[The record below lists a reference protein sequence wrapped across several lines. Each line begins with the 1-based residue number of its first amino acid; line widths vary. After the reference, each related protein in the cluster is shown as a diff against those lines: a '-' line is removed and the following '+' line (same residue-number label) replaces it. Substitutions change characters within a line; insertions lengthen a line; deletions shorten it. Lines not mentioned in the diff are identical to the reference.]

1 MHQPIEPDPDNAGEG
16 NGPGF
21 VASRHAKAAAFPG
34 NGTGMA
40 HPSIAPSRNRP
51 LHVGIVG
58 AGVVGLACA
67 VELLGRG
74 ATIEIHE
81 RGAFAGERACSWHA
95 GGMLAPWCEGESAEE
110 PVIRLGQEAA
120 GWWERHVA
128 GVVRKGTLVLA
139 PSRDRSELRRFG
151 QRTTEFV
158 ELDGEGIAAIEPD
171 LAGRFAKGLFFE
183 GEGHL
188 DPRRALAGLTEK
200 VQALGG
206 CIHFGSEA
214 IAEDLSGDAVLDC
227 RGLSARDAL
236 PDLRGVKGEMLLL
249 RSRDIAL
256 SRPVRLLHPR
266 IPLYVVPRA
275 DGLFMVGAT
284 MIESGERSRI
294 SARSMLELLGAA
306 YALHPAF
313 GEAEIVEIGVDARP
327 AFPDNLPRLTR
338 RGRIILV
345 NGLYR
350 HGFLLSPAMAR
361 MAADAVLEP
370 ACNPEMLHDV
380 AA

>member
-1 MHQPIEPDPDNAGEG
+1 
-16 NGPGF
+16 
-21 VASRHAKAAAFPG
+21 
-34 NGTGMA
+34 MA
-40 HPSIAPSRNRP
+40 HQSTYPAQRQPA
-51 LHVGIVG
+51 HVGIVG

-67 VELLGRG
+67 VELLSRG
-74 ATIEIHE
+74 ASVDIHE

-120 GWWERHVA
+120 GWWQRHVE
-128 GVVRKGTLVLA
+128 GVVCKGTLVLA

-151 QRTTEFV
+151 QRTSHFAET
-158 ELDGEGIAAIEPD
+158 DGDGIAALEPD

-183 GEGHL
+183 GEAHL
-188 DPRRALAGLTEK
+188 DPRLALAGLTDR
-200 VQALGG
+200 VRALGG
-206 CIHFGSEA
+206 RIHFGSEA
-214 IAEDLSGDAVLDC
+214 QASDLAGDAVLDC
-227 RGLSARDAL
+227 RGFAARDAL
-236 PDLRGVKGEMLLL
+236 ADLRGVKGEMLLL
-249 RSRDIAL
+249 RSRDITL

-284 MIESGERSRI
+284 MIESADRGRI

-313 GEAEIVEIGVDARP
+313 GEAEVVEIGVDVRP

-338 RGRIILV
+338 RGRVIHV
-345 NGLYR
+345 NGFYR

-361 MAADAVLEP
+361 MAADAVLDP
-370 ACNPEMLHDV
+370 AANPEMLHDI

>member
-1 MHQPIEPDPDNAGEG
+1 MTAARPR
-16 NGPGF
+16 PGLK
-21 VASRHAKAAAFPG
+21 V
-34 NGTGMA
+34 T
-40 HPSIAPSRNRP
+40 
-51 LHVGIVG
+51 VVG

-67 VELLGRG
+67 TELLARG
-74 ATIEIHE
+74 AEVTVHE
-81 RGAFAGERACSWHA
+81 RGPRVGAEACSWYA

-110 PVIRLGQEAA
+110 PVIRLGQQAA
-120 GWWERHVA
+120 DWWERHA
-128 GVVRKGTLVLA
+128 GGVDRNGTLVVA

-151 QRTTEFV
+151 QRTSHFE
-158 ELDGEGIAAIEPD
+158 EIDGEAIAGLEPD
-171 LAGRFAKGLFFE
+171 LAGRFSRGLFFA

-188 DPRRALAGLTEK
+188 DPRKAITVLAERLVSNGA
-200 VQALGG
+200 V
-206 CIHFGSEA
+206 IHFDSAVEPVDLEA
-214 IAEDLSGDAVLDC
+214 DIILDC
-227 RGLSARDAL
+227 RGLAAREVL

-249 RSRDIAL
+249 RSREIRL

-266 IPLYVVPRA
+266 IPLYIVPRA

-294 SARSMLELLGAA
+294 SARAMLELLGAA

-313 GEAEIVEIGVDARP
+313 AEAEVVEIGTDARP

-338 RGRIILV
+338 RGRVIHV

-350 HGFLLSPAMAR
+350 HGFLLSPAMAQ
-361 MAADAVLEP
+361 MAAETALNP
-370 ACNPEMLHDV
+370 QATPEMLHDL

>member
-1 MHQPIEPDPDNAGEG
+1 MAELSAHRQIDP
-16 NGPGF
+16 
-21 VASRHAKAAAFPG
+21 VS
-34 NGTGMA
+34 GMDGG
-40 HPSIAPSRNRP
+40 R

-67 VELLGRG
+67 TELLARG
-74 ATIEIHE
+74 LRVTIHE
-81 RGAFAGERACSWHA
+81 RGEFAGQRACSWFA

-120 GWWERHVA
+120 GWWERHTGCVT
-128 GVVRKGTLVLA
+128 RKGTLVVA
-139 PSRDRSELRRFG
+139 PSRDRSELRGFG
-151 QRTTEFV
+151 RRTSHFE
-158 ELDGEGIAAIEPD
+158 EIDGEAIAALEPD
-171 LAGRFAKGLFFE
+171 LSGRFGRGLFFA
-183 GEGHL
+183 GEAHL
-188 DPRRALAGLTEK
+188 DPRLALA
-200 VQALGG
+200 ALAEGVVAKG
-206 CIHFGSEA
+206 AELRFASEVDA
-214 IAEDLSGDAVLDC
+214 SGIEADIVLDC
-227 RGLSARDAL
+227 RGLAARDVL
-236 PDLRGVKGEMLLL
+236 PELRGVKGEMLLL
-249 RSRDIAL
+249 RSRDVAL

-284 MIESGERSRI
+284 MIESGERGRI
-294 SARSMLELLGAA
+294 SARSMLELLGGA

-313 GEAEIVEIGVDARP
+313 GEAEVVEIGVDARP

-338 RGRIILV
+338 RGRVIHV

-361 MAADAVLEP
+361 LAADAVCDPTAL
-370 ACNPEMLHDV
+370 PEMLHDI

>member
-1 MHQPIEPDPDNAGEG
+1 M
-16 NGPGF
+16 
-21 VASRHAKAAAFPG
+21 AAASSPY
-34 NGTGMA
+34 
-40 HPSIAPSRNRP
+40 RNMN
-51 LHVGIVG
+51 VAVVG

-67 VELLGRG
+67 TELVARG
-74 ATIEIHE
+74 ARVTIHE
-81 RGAFAGERACSWHA
+81 RGPRIGAAACSWYA

-120 GWWERHVA
+120 GWWERHA
-128 GVVRKGTLVLA
+128 DGVVRQGTLVVA

-151 QRTTEFV
+151 QRTSHFE
-158 ELDGEGIAAIEPD
+158 EIDGEAVAGLEPD
-171 LAGRFAKGLFFE
+171 LAGRFSRGLFFADE
-183 GEGHL
+183 AHL
-188 DPRRALAGLTEK
+188 DPRKAIAALAERVFAKG
-200 VQALGG
+200 VAV
-206 CIHFGSEA
+206 HFDSAVEPA
-214 IAEDLSGDAVLDC
+214 DLDAEIVLDC
-227 RGLSARDAL
+227 RGLSARDVL

-249 RSRDIAL
+249 KSDEVRL

-266 IPLYVVPRA
+266 IPLYIVPRA
-275 DGLFMVGAT
+275 GGIFMVGAT

-313 GEAEIVEIGVDARP
+313 GEAEVVEIGTDARP

-338 RGRIILV
+338 RGRVIHV

-361 MAADAVLEP
+361 MAADAVMNP
-370 ACNPEMLHDV
+370 QSRPEMLHDL